1 MQSKADHKVEFEH
14 IVNGEIVY
22 VTADIWADHE
32 GIYKQE
38 ITGIYVDGVDVIRII
53 NPEYIDQLDAMIP
66 EMLRNEL
73 EESLSDFNPE
83 RDAHRLGD

>member
-1 MQSKADHKVEFEH
+1 MQSKADHKLQFEAQL
-14 IVNGEIVY
+14 NGEWIVAE
-22 VTADIWADHE
+22 ADVWTDHE

-38 ITGIYVDGVDVIRII
+38 ITGVFIDGTDIIRII

-73 EESLSDFNPE
+73 EEARFDFNPE